1 MPGRCAIRWPIMSTD
16 VQLDLQALVTAIEGQ
31 DHGDQLDLYA
41 PDAELLV
48 FDADTTLAPEVVTG
62 ADAISA
68 WFHRPSRR
76 CVVHRVKDAG
86 LDGNVL
92 SWTDHCRTYA
102 GLNIV
107 SQHAAELHAGR
118 ITRQRLTVV
127 WEDLPD

>member
-1 MPGRCAIRWPIMSTD
+1 MSTD

-41 PDAELLV
+41 PDARLSV
-48 FDADTTLAPEVVTG
+48 FDADTTLAPEVLIG

-68 WFHRPSRR
+68 WFHRPSQR
-76 CVVHRVKDAG
+76 CAVHRVKDAS
-86 LDGNVL
+86 LDGNLL

-107 SQHAAELHAGR
+107 SQNAAELHNGR
-118 ITRQRLTVV
+118 ITRQSLTVV
-127 WEDLPD
+127 WEDLAD